1 MEFLTF
7 LLFPKVEPSA
17 KASFFLQKF
26 PIFPAEFSLHS
37 PAGYANVYVILELKL
52 NYWILF

>member
-52 NYWILF
+52 NY